1 MPRGDRNADADT
13 AQRPQLRRV
22 LTLPLITFYG
32 LGTILGAGIY
42 VLVGKVAGSAGLY
55 APISFLIAAAIAAL
69 TGFAYAELGSR
80 YPLSGGEAV
89 YVEEGLGYRKLSI
102 IVGLLTATAGL
113 VSAATI
119 THGFV
124 GYVNVF
130 ISLPATPVIV
140 AIVLALGLLA
150 AWGILQSA
158 WAAAIATIVEIAGLV
173 IVISVAAPSLAT
185 LPERWPELLP
195 PVDALTWSG
204 IMLGAFLAFY
214 AFIGFEDMVNV
225 AEEVQDPERNLPMA
239 ILLALF
245 LSTALYVLVAL
256 VAVLSIPPGELA
268 SADAPL
274 ALIVEQYGG
283 HSPLLISAISLFA
296 VINGA
301 LIQIIMAARML
312 YGMSAA
318 GWIPAAFSRL
328 GTRTGTPVFSTAVA
342 TVCVL
347 LLALA
352 LPLVTL
358 AKATSSVVL
367 VVFIL
372 INLALIRIKRR
383 LPSPPGVRVYGA
395 WIPWGGLLL
404 SASLLA
410 FHLLTLVGR

>member
-1 MPRGDRNADADT
+1 MAPSSGSDSA
-13 AQRPQLRRV
+13 LRRV
-22 LTLPLITFYG
+22 LSLPLITFYG

-42 VLVGKVAGSAGLY
+42 VLIGKVAGLAGLY
-55 APISFLIAAAIAAL
+55 APIAFLIAAAIAAL

-89 YVEEGLGYRKLSI
+89 YAEEGLGYRKLSI
-102 IVGLLTATAGL
+102 FVGLLTAAAGL

-119 THGFV
+119 VHGFV

-130 ISLPATPVIV
+130 IAVPAIPVIV
-140 AIVLALGLLA
+140 SIVLVLGLLA
-150 AWGILQSA
+150 AWGILESA
-158 WAAAIATIVEIAGLV
+158 WAAAIATVVEIAGLV
-173 IVISVAAPSLAT
+173 LVIAVAAPSFAT
-185 LPERWPELLP
+185 LPARWPELLP
-195 PVDALTWSG
+195 PFDTLAWSG

-225 AEEVQDPERNLPMA
+225 AEEVRDPERNLPKA
-239 ILLALF
+239 ILLALAI
-245 LSTALYVLVAL
+245 STTLYFLVAL
-256 VAVLSIPPGELA
+256 AAVLALPPEQLA
-268 SADAPL
+268 AHGAPL

-283 HSPLLISAISLFA
+283 HSPRLISAISLFA

-318 GWIPAAFSRL
+318 GWIPAIFARVS
-328 GTRTGTPVFSTAVA
+328 TSTGTPVFSTAVA
-342 TVCVL
+342 TCCVL

-358 AKATSSVVL
+358 ARATSTVVL
-367 VVFIL
+367 VIFIL

-383 LPSPPGVRVYGA
+383 EPAPAGARVYA
-395 WIPWGGLLL
+395 SWIPWGGLLL
-404 SASLLA
+404 SAALLCVQTVA
-410 FHLLTLVGR
+410 IAR

>member
-1 MPRGDRNADADT
+1 LNLASDT

-22 LTLPLITFYG
+22 LSLPLITFYG

-89 YVEEGLGYRKLSI
+89 YVEEGMGCRKLSI
-102 IVGLLTATAGL
+102 IVGLLTAAAGL

-130 ISLPATPVIV
+130 VTLPAMPVIV

-150 AWGILQSA
+150 AWGILQSV
-158 WAAAIATIVEIAGLV
+158 WAAAAATVIEIAGLV
-173 IVISVAAPSLAT
+173 IVIAVAAPSLET
-185 LPERWPELLP
+185 LPARWPDLLP
-195 PVDALTWSG
+195 PFNAHIWSG
-204 IMLGAFLAFY
+204 VMLGAFLAFY

-225 AEEVQDPERNLPMA
+225 AEEVKDPERNLPKA
-239 ILLALF
+239 ILLVLI
-245 LSTALYVLVAL
+245 LSATLYVLVAL
-256 VAVLSIPPGELA
+256 VAVLSLPPAQLA
-268 SADAPL
+268 ATDAPL

-296 VINGA
+296 VVNGA

-312 YGMSAA
+312 YGMSTA
-318 GWIPAAFSRL
+318 GWIPSAFSSVNA
-328 GTRTGTPVFSTAVA
+328 RTGTPIFATVVA
-342 TVCVL
+342 TCSVL

-367 VVFIL
+367 MVFIL

-383 LPSPPGVRVYGA
+383 VPNPQGAQVYGT

-404 SASLLA
+404 SAFLLA
-410 FHLLTLVGR
+410 YHLFTLLQG

>member
-1 MPRGDRNADADT
+1 M
-13 AQRPQLRRV
+13 QRPQLRRV
-22 LTLPLITFYG
+22 LSLPLITLYG

-42 VLVGKVAGSAGLY
+42 VLIGKVAGSAGFH
-55 APISFLIAAAIAAL
+55 APVSFLIAAAIAAL
-69 TGFAYAELGSR
+69 TGFAYAELGAR

-89 YVEEGLGYRKLSI
+89 YVEEGLGYRQLSI
-102 IVGLLTATAGL
+102 IVGLLTAAAGL

-130 ISLPATPVIV
+130 VSLPATPVIV
-140 AIVLALGLLA
+140 CIVLLLGLLA

-158 WAAAIATIVEIAGLV
+158 WAAAIATVIEIAGLV
-173 IVISVAAPSLAT
+173 IVIAVASPSLQA
-185 LPERWPELLP
+185 LPERLPELLLP
-195 PVDALTWSG
+195 ADANIWSG

-225 AEEVQDPERNLPMA
+225 AEEVKDPERNLPRA
-239 ILLALF
+239 ILLALT

-256 VAVLSIPPGELA
+256 VAVLTLPPQQLA
-268 SADAPL
+268 ATDAPL
-274 ALIVEQYGG
+274 ALILEQYDGKA
-283 HSPLLISAISLFA
+283 PLLVSAISLFA
-296 VINGA
+296 VVNGA

-318 GWIPAAFSRL
+318 GWIPGAFSSVS
-328 GTRTGTPVFSTAVA
+328 TRTGTPVLSTVVA
-342 TVCVL
+342 TCCVL

-358 AKATSSVVL
+358 AKATSTVVL
-367 VVFIL
+367 VIFIL

-383 LPSPPGVRVYGA
+383 VPHPAGARIYGA

-404 SASLLA
+404 SAFLLA
-410 FHLLTLVGR
+410 YHLFTLFLG